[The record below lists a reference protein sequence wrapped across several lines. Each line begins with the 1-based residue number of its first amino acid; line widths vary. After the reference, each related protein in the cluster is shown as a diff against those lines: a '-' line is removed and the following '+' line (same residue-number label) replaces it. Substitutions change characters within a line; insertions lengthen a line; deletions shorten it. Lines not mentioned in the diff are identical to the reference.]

1 MIVIFGAIV
10 VFISVVGGFMI
21 EKGNPERLCQWGEF
35 LIIGGA
41 ASGALIIMSPKDVMI
56 TMFKNILGTLKGTPH
71 NRENYIELFKALYE
85 LFLLGRRNGM
95 TAVEEHISDP
105 YASPLF
111 RKYPGFLS
119 NKRAVSFLTGGL
131 RPIVDGKVKPEQL
144 KSLMEVEL
152 DSIEEEEFA
161 PIGVLAKTADA
172 MPGFGIVA
180 AVLGIVVTMAS
191 ISGPIN
197 EIGDHVASALVG
209 TFLGIL
215 LSYGFLN
222 PLAVNMEFMSAAK
235 LSYFRCIATAV
246 SGFATGMAPIMAVEV
261 ARRTLSEHLRPDA
274 DELEIMLKQVGMGE
288 KTPVNA

>member
-10 VFISVVGGFMI
+10 VLVAVIGGFKI
-21 EKGNPERLCQWGEF
+21 EDGVPARLLQWGEF

-41 ASGALIIMSPKDVMI
+41 AAGALIIMSPKEVLI
-56 TMFKNILGTLKGTPH
+56 TMFKNMLATLKGTPYS
-71 NRENYIELFKALYE
+71 RANYIELFKALYE

-105 YASPLF
+105 YTSPLF
-111 RKYPGFLS
+111 RKYPNFLS

-152 DSIEEEEFA
+152 DSIEEEEFK
-161 PIGVLAKTADA
+161 PIGVLSKTADA

-191 ISGPIN
+191 ISGPI
-197 EIGDHVASALVG
+197 EKVGDHVASALVG

-222 PLAVNMEFMSAAK
+222 PLAVNMEFQTTARLA
-235 LSYFRCIATAV
+235 YFRCIATAV

-261 ARRTLSEHLRPDA
+261 ARRTLSDHLRPEA
-274 DELEIMLKQVGMGE
+274 DELENMLKQVSMGE
-288 KTPVNA
+288 KATANV